1 MPENNYTRVFN
12 DILFLLYLA
21 FFVSLVFAFRA
32 ISSMSIG
39 LILVVGLI
47 KNGIEQKK
55 ITNRNILNP
64 LLIFCGLLFLMQFLS
79 LLYTNDMEP
88 VSYTHLRAHETPEH
102 LVCRL
107 LLEK

>member
-79 LLYTNDMEP
+79 LLYTNDMEQGWRNIRLKSAP
-88 VSYTHLRAHETPEH
+88 VSYTHLRAHET
-102 LVCRL
+102 
-107 LLEK
+107 